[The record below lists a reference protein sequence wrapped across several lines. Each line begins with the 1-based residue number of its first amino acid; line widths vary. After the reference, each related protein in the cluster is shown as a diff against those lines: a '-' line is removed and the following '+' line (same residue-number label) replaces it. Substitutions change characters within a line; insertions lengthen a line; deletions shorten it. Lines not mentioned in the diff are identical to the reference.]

1 MDFNSRFVKL
11 NAAQKQAVETIDGPV
26 MVVAGPGTGKTEL
39 LSMRTAAILSKT
51 DTLPSN
57 ILCLTFTD
65 SGADAMRDR
74 LISIIGQDA
83 YKVAIH
89 TFHSFGTEVI
99 NQNSEYFY
107 NGATFAPAEELSS
120 YEILRGIF
128 DELDYTNL
136 LASKMNGE
144 YTYLKDAFMVISE
157 LKRSSLTSSELLAVL
172 DDNEITCDHVEKQLA
187 SLFEQRISMKTLDLL
202 IPVARDIAEI
212 AVSPLPAEI
221 TPLSHVI
228 AIQLA
233 HAIDEAQ
240 ATKSTKPITAWKNAW
255 LEKDETG
262 AFVFK
267 DRKRNVKLRAIAAI
281 YDAYLARMQEAQLY
295 DFDDMIL
302 QVVHTMETQP
312 DLKFNLQEK
321 YQYIMVDEFQDTNL
335 AQARILHNLTDNE
348 VNNGRPNIMVVGD
361 DDQAIYSF
369 QGADVSN
376 ILNFRQAYTDVALI
390 TLTDNYRSAAPILD
404 AAREVI
410 TQGSE
415 RLERY
420 IEDLDK
426 TLSAHHEALKPETR
440 IVKAA
445 TRSDERQWIVDSIKH
460 RIESGEAPSSIAVL
474 ARRHFEIGQLLP
486 YFAQAEVPVNYEK
499 RENILDS
506 DILRS
511 VECLASV
518 VIALYEKRLPDA
530 DALLP
535 ELLSHPA
542 WKLAPKT
549 IWKLSLQAHTEHRL
563 WLDIMS
569 VMPEFTAIHEW
580 LLALAQ
586 QVPHTPLE
594 YMLDIIIGS
603 DEDDTFQSP
612 LRSYY
617 FSQERLESDPRAYL
631 SYLQSLR
638 TIRTKLREYHSIETP
653 SLATF
658 IEFIDLHRST
668 ETPIMN
674 TVDVKDRSNDAVNLM
689 TAHKSKGL
697 EFDTVY
703 IVGAIDSSWGEKV
716 RSRSRMISYPE
727 NLPLAPSGTSLDE
740 RLRLFFVAMTRAK
753 KDLIMSYA
761 ACDDNGKETRKASFL
776 LNSTVEEQALESS
789 SSIEDHVETTKIEW
803 YAPLVSPISN
813 SMQDILA
820 PTLTHYKLSATHL
833 NNFLDVSRGGPH
845 HFLLSNLLHFP
856 SAMSPAAAYGSAI
869 HAVLQRAHNHLKAAH
884 EQKPQEDILSDFEHA
899 LQAHQLPVGEF
910 DSFLQRGIDALR
922 AFFAARHDTFTPEQ
936 KVELSFGGQQVLLGE
951 ARLTG
956 ALDLLDID
964 EVNRTIHVTD
974 YKTGKAS
981 RSWQGKTDFEKIKLH
996 KYKQQLMFYKFLI
1009 EHSRDFSNYTVVSAS
1024 LQFVEPTNNGEILSL
1039 DFAFDNDECERFTR
1053 LIQKVWQHIV
1063 SLELPDASEFEPSF
1077 KGMVAFEDFLL
1088 DS

>member
-1 MDFNSRFVKL
+1 MDFTSRFVKL
-11 NAAQKQAVETIDGPV
+11 NAAQKQAVMTIDGPV

-39 LSMRTAAILSKT
+39 LSMRTANILQKT

-83 YKVAIH
+83 YKVAVH

-107 NGATFAPAEELSS
+107 NGATFTPADELSS
-120 YEILRGIF
+120 YEILRAIF

-144 YTYLKDAFMVISE
+144 YTYLRDAFMVISE
-157 LKRSSLTSSELLAVL
+157 LKRSSLTSSELLAIL
-172 DDNEITCDHVEKQLA
+172 EDNEATCDSIEKQLA
-187 SLFEQRISMKTLDLL
+187 AVFAQRISTKTIDLL
-202 IPVARDIAEI
+202 VPIAKDVAERA
-212 AVSPLPAEI
+212 ASPLPAEI

-233 HAIDEAQ
+233 HAIDEALV
-240 ATKSTKPITAWKNAW
+240 AKSTKPITAWKNAW

-262 AFVFK
+262 AFVLK

-281 YDAYLARMQEAQLY
+281 YDAYLARMQEAELY

-348 VNNGRPNIMVVGD
+348 VSNGRPNIMVVGD

-376 ILNFRQAYTDVALI
+376 ILNFCQAYTDVTLI
-390 TLTDNYRSAAPILD
+390 TLTDNYRSAAPILE

-420 IEDLDK
+420 IDELDK
-426 TLSAHHEALKPETR
+426 TLSAHHEVIKPETR
-440 IVKAA
+440 IVQAA
-445 TRSDERQWIVDSIKH
+445 TRSNERQWIVDSIKH
-460 RIESGEAPSSIAVL
+460 RIESGEAPSTIAVL
-474 ARRHFEIGQLLP
+474 ARRHFEINQLLP
-486 YFAQAEVPVNYEK
+486 YFSQASVPVNYEK
-499 RENILDS
+499 REDILDS
-506 DILRS
+506 EILRS
-511 VECLASV
+511 LECLASI
-518 VIALYEKRLPDA
+518 VIALQEKRLSDA

-542 WKLAPKT
+542 WQLEPKA
-549 IWKLSLQAHTEHRL
+549 IWKLSLQAHDEHRL

-580 LLALAQ
+580 LLGIAQ
-586 QVPHTPLE
+586 LVPHTPLE
-594 YMLDIIIGS
+594 YMLDQLLGS
-603 DEDDTFQSP
+603 SETDSFQSP
-612 LRSYY
+612 LCQYY
-617 FSQERLESDPRAYL
+617 FSAERLDSDPRAYL

-638 TIRTKLREYHSIETP
+638 TIRTKLREYHGVEAP
-653 SLATF
+653 LLPTF
-658 IEFIDLHRST
+658 IEFVNLHRST

-674 TVDVKDRSNDAVNLM
+674 NVDVRDHSNNAVNLM

-697 EFDTVY
+697 EYDTVY
-703 IVGAIDSSWGEKV
+703 IVGAIDTSWGEKV

-740 RLRLFFVAMTRAK
+740 RLRLFFVAMTRPK
-753 KDLIMSYA
+753 KNLIVSYA

-776 LNSTVEEQALESS
+776 LGSTIEEQILEPSS
-789 SSIEDHVETTKIEW
+789 SLNDHLEAAKIEW
-803 YAPLVSPISN
+803 YAPLVAPITR
-813 SMQDILA
+813 SMQQVLM
-820 PTLTHYKLSATHL
+820 PSLTHYKLSATHL

-845 HFLLSNLLHFP
+845 HFLLNNLLHFP
-856 SAMSPAAAYGSAI
+856 SAMSPSAAYGSAI
-869 HAVLQRAHNHLKAAH
+869 HSVLQRAHNHLKATH

-899 LQAHQLPVGEF
+899 LQAHQLPADEF

-936 KVELSFGGQQVLLGE
+936 KVELNFGGQQVTLGE

-964 EVNRTIHVTD
+964 DVTRTIHVTD

-1009 EHSRDFSNYTVVSAS
+1009 EHSRDYSNYTVVSAS
-1024 LQFVEPTNNGEILSL
+1024 LQFVEPTNGGEIISL
-1039 DFAFDNDECERFTR
+1039 DFEFNPDECERFQR
-1053 LIQKVWQHIV
+1053 LIQKVWHHIAT
-1063 SLELPDASEFEPSF
+1063 LDLPDVSDFEPSY
-1077 KGMVAFEDFLL
+1077 KGMIAFEDFLL
-1088 DS
+1088 GS

>member
-11 NAAQKQAVETIDGPV
+11 NTAQKQAVETIEGPI

-39 LSMRTAAILSKT
+39 LSMRTANILAKT
-51 DTLPSN
+51 DTLAAN

-89 TFHSFGTEVI
+89 TFHSFGTEII

-120 YEILRGIF
+120 YEILRAIF

-157 LKRSSLTSSELLAVL
+157 LKRSGLTSSELLAIL
-172 DDNEITCDHVEKQLA
+172 DANEAVCDQIEKKL
-187 SLFEQRISMKTLDLL
+187 STVFDQRISSKTLDQL
-202 IPVARDIAEI
+202 IPIAQEVATLTEAK
-212 AVSPLPAEI
+212 LPAEI

-233 HAIDEAQ
+233 HSLNEAQ
-240 ATKSTKPITAWKNAW
+240 TAHSTKPVTAWKNAW
-255 LEKDETG
+255 LEKDDSG

-267 DRKRNVKLRAIAAI
+267 DRKRHVKLRAIAAI
-281 YDAYLARMQEAQLY
+281 YDSYLAHMQEAELY

-312 DLKFNLQEK
+312 DLKFNIQEK

-376 ILNFRQAYTDVALI
+376 ILNFRQAYHDVTLI
-390 TLTDNYRSAAPILD
+390 TLTDNYRSAAPILN

-420 IEDLDK
+420 IEELDK
-426 TLSAHHEALKPETR
+426 SLTAHHEVVKPETR
-440 IVKAA
+440 IVQAA
-445 TRSDERQWIVDSIKH
+445 SRTDERQWLVDSIKH

-474 ARRHFEIGQLLP
+474 ARRHYEIGELLP
-486 YFAQAEVPVNYEK
+486 YFAKAEVSVSYEK

-506 DILRS
+506 DVLAS
-511 VECLASV
+511 LECLATI
-518 VIALYEKRLPDA
+518 VIALHEKRLADA

-542 WKLAPKT
+542 WNITPEN

-569 VMPEFTAIHEW
+569 VMPELTTIHSW
-580 LLALAQ
+580 LVMLAQ
-586 QVPHTPLE
+586 KMPQTPLE
-594 YMLDIIIGS
+594 YMLDLLIGCN
-603 DEDDTFQSP
+603 ENETFRSP
-612 LRSYY
+612 LYDYY
-617 FSQERLESDPRAYL
+617 FSEERLANDPRAYL

-638 TIRTKLREYHSIETP
+638 TIRAKLREYHSAETP
-653 SLATF
+653 SLLTF
-658 IEFIDLHRST
+658 IEFIDLHRTT

-674 TVDVKDRSNDAVNLM
+674 TSQHRDTMNEAVNLM

-703 IVGAIDSSWGEKV
+703 IVGAIDTSWGEKV

-727 NLPLAPSGTSLDE
+727 NLPLAPSGSSLDE

-753 KDLIMSYA
+753 KDLIISYA
-761 ACDDNGKETRKASFL
+761 SRDDSGKETRKASFL
-776 LNSTVEEQALESS
+776 LASTVEEQVLEASLS
-789 SSIEDHVETTKIEW
+789 LDDHLEVTKLEW
-803 YAPLVSPISN
+803 YAPLVAPISG
-813 SMQDILA
+813 SMQDILT
-820 PTLTHYKLSATHL
+820 PQLTRYKLSATHL

-869 HAVLQRAHNHLKAAH
+869 HAVLQRAHNHLKATR
-884 EQKPQEDILSDFEHA
+884 EQKPQEDILSDFEHT
-899 LQAHQLPVGEF
+899 LQEHRLPVEDY

-922 AFFAARHDTFTPEQ
+922 AFFTARHDTFSPDQ
-936 KVELSFGGQQVLLGE
+936 KVELGFSGQQVILGE

-964 EVNRTIHVTD
+964 EVTRTIHVTD

-1009 EHSRDFSNYTVVSAS
+1009 EHSRDYSNYSVVSAS
-1024 LQFVEPTNNGEILSL
+1024 LQFVEPTRSGEIVSL
-1039 DFAFDNDECERFTR
+1039 DFEFDADECERLAH
-1053 LIQKVWQHIV
+1053 LIQKVWQHIIE
-1063 SLELPDASEFEPSF
+1063 LDLPDISQFDPSF
-1077 KGMVAFEDFLL
+1077 KGMLAFEDFLL
-1088 DS
+1088 DR